1 MQDILKKAKEFGT
14 DKIADYTEGV
24 NFPAGKKEIIDH
36 AKKNHMPPEIVQ
48 KLEKLP
54 DKEYK
59 DISDLVVTT
68 VKESM

>member
-24 NFPAGKKEIIDH
+24 NFPASKRDIVDH
-36 AKKNHMPPEIVQ
+36 AKKNNMPPEIV
-48 KLEKLP
+48 KRLEKLP

-68 VKESM
+68 VKESV